1 MGDERDM
8 ADTRVT
14 ILFDVL
20 NTHVLTQNR
29 TPEHP
34 CQKKQKKKK
43 KRIYCEGLLF
53 FTVLM
58 YGSLLLVLIF
68 CCRSSGASITTLSI
82 CSFWVSLCGQPNPPP
97 HHGCPFIREVTPA
110 VVLVTRGREYYSNQG
125 LAVGGGQGCSRS
137 RCPTDCVLNTD
148 ALSGGQ
154 TDGVGADYAQSQTP
168 PVSLMVL
175 QTPPD

>member
-125 LAVGGGQGCSRS
+125 LAVGGGR
-137 RCPTDCVLNTD
+137 
-148 ALSGGQ
+148 
-154 TDGVGADYAQSQTP
+154 GVAGAGAPLT
-168 PVSLMVL
+168 VC
-175 QTPPD
+175 